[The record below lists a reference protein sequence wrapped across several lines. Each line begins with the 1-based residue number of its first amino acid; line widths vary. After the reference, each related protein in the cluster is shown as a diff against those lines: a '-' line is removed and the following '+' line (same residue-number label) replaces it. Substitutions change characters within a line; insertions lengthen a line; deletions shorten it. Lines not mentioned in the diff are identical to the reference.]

1 MIASGQVKSLGP
13 AQRFMCS
20 ASDQSA
26 NTIDAGASK
35 VRTMSSSL
43 SAIFFAAGITGSC
56 FELVDVGSHPVEALV
71 PEPPINREPVV
82 DGPEASH
89 FQPTRPPLRLAT
101 ARDQPGALEHF
112 QVARHRREADLEG
125 LGQLVHRRLA
135 LHQ

>member
-1 MIASGQVKSLGP
+1 MIASGQVKFLGP

-89 FQPTRPPLRLAT
+89 FQPTRPPLPLAT
-101 ARDQPGALEHF
+101 APEHAGAPSALPG
-112 QVARHRREADLEG
+112 ARHRRVA
-125 LGQLVHRRLA
+125 
-135 LHQ
+135 